1 MPLFATIILIS
12 FIESLVAFAGGLFVI
27 LGYEKIRRA
36 AHFMVSFAVGALLG
50 VAILHLIPEAI
61 EMAGV
66 ESIMPFVLAGIVF
79 FFILEKSLFWYHC
92 HGGVC
97 PAHTYTYLVLWGDF
111 VHNFVDGV
119 IIALAF
125 LTDFQLGLLVAIA
138 VILHE
143 IPQEIGDFSILITG
157 GLSRK
162 KAFIYNYFSASSVVI
177 GAAAAYFL
185 GAWLLP
191 FLPFAIAVIAG
202 NFIYLASADLM
213 PELHEV
219 TSLRHGLIQVLFIII
234 GALAVILP
242 DFIGLAE

>member
-1 MPLFATIILIS
+1 MPLFAVIILVS
-12 FIESLVAFAGGLFVI
+12 FVESLVAFTGGLFVI
-27 LGYEKIRRA
+27 LKAEAMKRA
-36 AHFMVSFAVGALLG
+36 AHFMVSFAVGALLS
-50 VAILHLIPEAI
+50 VALLNLIPEAI
-61 EMAGV
+61 EMASA
-66 ESIMPFVLAGIVF
+66 ENILPFVLLGIILF
-79 FFILEKSLFWYHC
+79 FVLEKSLFWYHC

-97 PAHTYTYLVLWGDF
+97 PVHTYTYLVLWGDF
-111 VHNFVDGV
+111 MHNFVDGI

-125 LTDFQLGLLVAIA
+125 LADFQLGVLVSIA

-162 KAFIYNYFSASSVVI
+162 KALVYNYFSALSVVI
-177 GAAAAYFL
+177 GATITYFL

-191 FLPFAIAVIAG
+191 FLPFAIAIIAG

-219 TSLRHGLIQVLFIII
+219 SSLRHGLVQVLFIVI